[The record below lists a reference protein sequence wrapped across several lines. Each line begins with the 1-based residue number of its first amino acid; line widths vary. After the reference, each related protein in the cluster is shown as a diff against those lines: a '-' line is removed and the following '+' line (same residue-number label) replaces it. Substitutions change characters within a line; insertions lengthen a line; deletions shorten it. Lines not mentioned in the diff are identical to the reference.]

1 VIDGPRE
8 FDTRGQLVIGGVT
21 NEISMAITFAS
32 LPAHQLK
39 LSGTAIL
46 KMTDFQIEPPSPK
59 ITIGLI
65 KTGDEVKLSFEW
77 VLDRRD

>member
-1 VIDGPRE
+1 VA
-8 FDTRGQLVIGGVT
+8 
-21 NEISMAITFAS
+21 NEISMPLTFDH

-39 LSGTAIL
+39 LWGTATL
-46 KMTDFQIEPPSPK
+46 KTTDFQIEPPSPK